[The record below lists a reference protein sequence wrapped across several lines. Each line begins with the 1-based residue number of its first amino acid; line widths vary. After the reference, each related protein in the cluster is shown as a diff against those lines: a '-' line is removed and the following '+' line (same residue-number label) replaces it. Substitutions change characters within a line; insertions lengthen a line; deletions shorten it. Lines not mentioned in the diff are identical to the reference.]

1 MSSFLQIIEVLCAL
15 SIVFYVLS
23 TLIMLFI
30 LVIDD
35 YKSIRRENEEN
46 KSDEER

>member
-1 MSSFLQIIEVLCAL
+1 MSIIRIIEMLCAL

-23 TLIMLFI
+23 TSIMLFI

-35 YKSIRRENEEN
+35 YKYIRRENEEN
-46 KSDEER
+46 KPNEER

>member
-1 MSSFLQIIEVLCAL
+1 MSIIHIIEILCTL
-15 SIVFYVLS
+15 SIIFYVLS

-35 YKSIRRENEEN
+35 YKSIKRENEEN